1 MCTSSYDFT
10 KTGSG
15 QTQEGKLIQL
25 NLNSFKQERLLLM
38 HRGPL
43 KKALTL
49 RDVIGDRER
58 FPTFEGERH
67 ERRDNSG
74 NTVWKDRW

>member
-1 MCTSSYDFT
+1 MYTSSFDFT

-15 QTQEGKLIQL
+15 QTQGKHFHSIEL
-25 NLNSFKQERLLLM
+25 KQESLLM

>member
-1 MCTSSYDFT
+1 
-10 KTGSG
+10 
-15 QTQEGKLIQL
+15 
-25 NLNSFKQERLLLM
+25 M

>member
-1 MCTSSYDFT
+1 MYTSSFDFT
-10 KTGSG
+10 KAGSG
-15 QTQEGKLIQL
+15 QTQGKLIQFEL
-25 NLNSFKQERLLLM
+25 KQESLLM